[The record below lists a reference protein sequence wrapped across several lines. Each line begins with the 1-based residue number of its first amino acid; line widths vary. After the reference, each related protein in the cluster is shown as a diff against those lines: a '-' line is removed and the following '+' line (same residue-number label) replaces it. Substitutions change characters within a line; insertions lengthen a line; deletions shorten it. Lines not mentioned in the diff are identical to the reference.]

1 MDSHH
6 NQMKKTIDEKLNDIF
21 DVQGKIVEQTLPVIT
36 VEQPS
41 KKEVISGAPND
52 ESIDADYEYAR
63 ENLKLF
69 IEQGKVAMENIIFL
83 AKEGESP
90 RAYEVV
96 GQLIK
101 TLSDTNK
108 DLLDLG
114 KKVKDLKSKKDD
126 TSQQPSSQHI
136 TNALFVG
143 STAELQKLIG
153 KR

>member
-1 MDSHH
+1 
-6 NQMKKTIDEKLNDIF
+6 MKKTVDDKLNDIF
-21 DVQGKIVEQTLPVIT
+21 YVQGKIVEQALPVI
-36 VEQPS
+36 VAEQP
-41 KKEVISGAPND
+41 KKEVVSGAPND

-114 KKVKDLKSKKDD
+114 KKVKDLKNKKDD
-126 TSQQPSSQHI
+126 TQQPQHV

>member
-1 MDSHH
+1 
-6 NQMKKTIDEKLNDIF
+6 MKKTVDDKLNDIF
-21 DVQGKIVEQTLPVIT
+21 DVQGKIVEQALPAV
-36 VEQPS
+36 VEQP
-41 KKEVISGAPND
+41 KDITGAPND

-63 ENLKLF
+63 ENLKSF
-69 IEQGKVAMENIIFL
+69 IEQGKIAMENIIFL

-126 TSQQPSSQHI
+126 IQQPQHV

>member
-1 MDSHH
+1 
-6 NQMKKTIDEKLNDIF
+6 MKKTVDDKLNDIF
-21 DVQGKIVEQTLPVIT
+21 DVQGKIVEQALPAV
-36 VEQPS
+36 VEQP
-41 KKEVISGAPND
+41 KDIVGAPND
-52 ESIDADYEYAR
+52 DSIDADYEYAR
-63 ENLKLF
+63 ENLKSF
-69 IEQGKVAMENIIFL
+69 IEQGKIAMENIIFL

-114 KKVKDLKSKKDD
+114 KKVKELKSKKDD
-126 TSQQPSSQHI
+126 TQQPQHV

>member
-1 MDSHH
+1 
-6 NQMKKTIDEKLNDIF
+6 MKKTVDDKLNDIF
-21 DVQGKIVEQTLPVIT
+21 DVQGKIVEQVL
-36 VEQPS
+36 VEQQP
-41 KKEVISGAPND
+41 KDTTISVPND

-126 TSQQPSSQHI
+126 TTQQPSQHI

>member
-1 MDSHH
+1 
-6 NQMKKTIDEKLNDIF
+6 MKTPIDNKLNDIF
-21 DVQGKIVEQTLPVIT
+21 DMQTTVIEQTLPTVKEIT
-36 VEQPS
+36 PVVKQNDASDRPS
-41 KKEVISGAPND
+41 D

-69 IEQGKVAMENIIFL
+69 IEKGKEAMDNIIFL

-101 TLSDTNK
+101 TLADTNK

-126 TSQQPSSQHI
+126 TQQPQHV

-143 STAELQKLIG
+143 STAELQKLIS

>member
-1 MDSHH
+1 
-6 NQMKKTIDEKLNDIF
+6 MKKSVDDKLNDIF
-21 DVQGKIVEQTLPVIT
+21 DVQGKIVEQVLPVV
-36 VEQPS
+36 VEQV
-41 KKEVISGAPND
+41 KEPVSTGAPND
-52 ESIDADYEYAR
+52 DSIDADYEYAR
-63 ENLKLF
+63 ENLKSF
-69 IEQGKVAMENIIFL
+69 IEQGKIAMENIIFL

-114 KKVKDLKSKKDD
+114 KKVKELKSKKDD
-126 TSQQPSSQHI
+126 TQQPQHV

>member
-1 MDSHH
+1 
-6 NQMKKTIDEKLNDIF
+6 MKKTVDDKLNDIF
-21 DVQGKIVEQTLPVIT
+21 DVQGKIVEQALPVI
-36 VEQPS
+36 VEQP
-41 KKEVISGAPND
+41 KKEVIPGAPND
-52 ESIDADYEYAR
+52 DSIDADYEYAR
-63 ENLKLF
+63 ENLKSF
-69 IEQGKVAMENIIFL
+69 IEQGKIAMENIIFL

-114 KKVKDLKSKKDD
+114 KKVKELKSKKDD
-126 TSQQPSSQHI
+126 TQQPQHV

>member
-1 MDSHH
+1 
-6 NQMKKTIDEKLNDIF
+6 MKKTVDDKLNDIF
-21 DVQGKIVEQTLPVIT
+21 DVQGTIIEQSLPVVKQST
-36 VEQPS
+36 GDV
-41 KKEVISGAPND
+41 VTTGAPND
-52 ESIDADYEYAR
+52 ASIDADYEYAR

-114 KKVKDLKSKKDD
+114 KKVKELKSKKDD
-126 TSQQPSSQHI
+126 TSQQPQHV

>member
-1 MDSHH
+1 
-6 NQMKKTIDEKLNDIF
+6 MKKTVDDKLNDIF
-21 DVQGKIVEQTLPVIT
+21 DVQGKIVEQALIPVE
-36 VEQPS
+36 EQP

-126 TSQQPSSQHI
+126 TQQPSQHI

>member
-1 MDSHH
+1 MDSHR

-21 DVQGKIVEQTLPVIT
+21 DVQGKIVEQVTHVVSEPV
-36 VEQPS
+36 VQE
-41 KKEVISGAPND
+41 ISGAPND
-52 ESIDADYEYAR
+52 ASIDADYEYAR
-63 ENLKLF
+63 ENLKSF
-69 IEQGKVAMENIIFL
+69 IEQGKIAMENIIFL

-114 KKVKDLKSKKDD
+114 KKVKELKSKKDD
-126 TSQQPSSQHI
+126 TQQPAQHV

>member
-1 MDSHH
+1 
-6 NQMKKTIDEKLNDIF
+6 MKKTVDDKLNDIF
-21 DVQGKIVEQTLPVIT
+21 DVQGKIVEQALPVI
-36 VEQPS
+36 VAEQP

-126 TSQQPSSQHI
+126 TTQQPSSQHI

>member
-1 MDSHH
+1 
-6 NQMKKTIDEKLNDIF
+6 MKKTVDDKLNDIF
-21 DVQGKIVEQTLPVIT
+21 DVQGKIVEQALPV
-36 VEQPS
+36 VVADQP
-41 KKEVISGAPND
+41 KKEIISGAPND

-126 TSQQPSSQHI
+126 TQQPAQHI

>member
-1 MDSHH
+1 
-6 NQMKKTIDEKLNDIF
+6 MKKTVDDKLNDIF
-21 DVQGKIVEQTLPVIT
+21 DVQGKIIEQALPVVVEQTKEPVST
-36 VEQPS
+36 
-41 KKEVISGAPND
+41 GAPND

-114 KKVKDLKSKKDD
+114 KKVKELKSKKDD
-126 TSQQPSSQHI
+126 TQQPQHV

>member
-1 MDSHH
+1 
-6 NQMKKTIDEKLNDIF
+6 MKKTVDDKLNDIF
-21 DVQGKIVEQTLPVIT
+21 DVQGKIVEQAPVPVV
-36 VEQPS
+36 VEQP
-41 KKEVISGAPND
+41 KKEVVSGAPND

-114 KKVKDLKSKKDD
+114 KKVKDLKNKKDD
-126 TSQQPSSQHI
+126 TQQPQHV

>member
-1 MDSHH
+1 
-6 NQMKKTIDEKLNDIF
+6 MKKTVDDKLNDIF
-21 DVQGKIVEQTLPVIT
+21 DVQGKIIEQTLPVVKQST
-36 VEQPS
+36 GDV
-41 KKEVISGAPND
+41 VTTGAPND
-52 ESIDADYEYAR
+52 ASIDADYEYAR

-114 KKVKDLKSKKDD
+114 KKVKELKSKKDD
-126 TSQQPSSQHI
+126 TSQQPQHV

>member
-1 MDSHH
+1 
-6 NQMKKTIDEKLNDIF
+6 MKKTVDDKLNDIF
-21 DVQGKIVEQTLPVIT
+21 DVQGKIVEQALPVI
-36 VEQPS
+36 VAEQP
-41 KKEVISGAPND
+41 KKEVVSGAPND

-114 KKVKDLKSKKDD
+114 KKVKDLKNKKDD
-126 TSQQPSSQHI
+126 TQQPTQHV

>member
-1 MDSHH
+1 
-6 NQMKKTIDEKLNDIF
+6 MKKTVDDKLNDIF
-21 DVQGKIVEQTLPVIT
+21 DVQGKIVEQSFPVA
-36 VEQPS
+36 VEQV
-41 KKEVISGAPND
+41 KEPVSTGVPND

-126 TSQQPSSQHI
+126 TQQPSQHI

>member
-21 DVQGKIVEQTLPVIT
+21 DVQGKIVEQTLPVTT

>member
-1 MDSHH
+1 
-6 NQMKKTIDEKLNDIF
+6 MKKSVDDKLNDIF
-21 DVQGKIVEQTLPVIT
+21 DVQGKIVEQSFPV
-36 VEQPS
+36 VEQV
-41 KKEVISGAPND
+41 KEPVSTGAPND

-126 TSQQPSSQHI
+126 TQQPQHV

>member
-1 MDSHH
+1 
-6 NQMKKTIDEKLNDIF
+6 MKPSIDDKLNNIF
-21 DVQGKIVEQTLPVIT
+21 DIPTTVIEKTSHVVQEVTPVVETKLDR
-36 VEQPS
+36 PS
-41 KKEVISGAPND
+41 D

-63 ENLKLF
+63 ENLKIF
-69 IEQGKVAMENIIFL
+69 IEKGKEAMDNIIFL

-101 TLSDTNK
+101 TLADTNK

-114 KKVKDLKSKKDD
+114 KKVKDLKTKKED
-126 TSQQPSSQHI
+126 SQPQQV

-143 STAELQKLIG
+143 STAELQKLIS

>member
-1 MDSHH
+1 
-6 NQMKKTIDEKLNDIF
+6 MKKTVDDKLNDIF
-21 DVQGKIVEQTLPVIT
+21 DVQGKIVEQALPIVKTPT
-36 VEQPS
+36 VDVPAT
-41 KKEVISGAPND
+41 GAPND

-114 KKVKDLKSKKDD
+114 KKVKDLKNKKDD
-126 TSQQPSSQHI
+126 TQQPQHV

>member
-1 MDSHH
+1 
-6 NQMKKTIDEKLNDIF
+6 MKKTVDDKLNEIF
-21 DVQGKIVEQTLPVIT
+21 DVQGKIIEQELPVMKQLNSD
-36 VEQPS
+36 VL
-41 KKEVISGAPND
+41 SGTPND

-63 ENLKLF
+63 QNLKLF

-114 KKVKDLKSKKDD
+114 KKVKDLKNKKDD
-126 TSQQPSSQHI
+126 TAQQPQHI

>member
-1 MDSHH
+1 
-6 NQMKKTIDEKLNDIF
+6 MKKTVDDKLNDIF
-21 DVQGKIVEQTLPVIT
+21 DVQGKIVEQALPVVKT
-36 VEQPS
+36 PPVDVPTT
-41 KKEVISGAPND
+41 GAPND
-52 ESIDADYEYAR
+52 DSIDADYEYAR

-126 TSQQPSSQHI
+126 SQQPSSQHI

>member
-1 MDSHH
+1 
-6 NQMKKTIDEKLNDIF
+6 MKKTVDDKLNDIF
-21 DVQGKIVEQTLPVIT
+21 DVQGKIVEQALPVI
-36 VEQPS
+36 VEEQP

-126 TSQQPSSQHI
+126 TQQPQHV

>member
-1 MDSHH
+1 MDI
-6 NQMKKTIDEKLNDIF
+6 NLNMKKTVDDKLNDIF
-21 DVQGKIVEQTLPVIT
+21 DVQGKIVEQALPVV
-36 VEQPS
+36 VEQT
-41 KKEVISGAPND
+41 KEPVPTGAPND

-126 TSQQPSSQHI
+126 TQQPQHV

>member
-1 MDSHH
+1 
-6 NQMKKTIDEKLNDIF
+6 MKKTVDDKLNDIF
-21 DVQGKIVEQTLPVIT
+21 DVQGKIVEQALAPV
-36 VEQPS
+36 VVAEQP
-41 KKEVISGAPND
+41 KKEVVSGAPND

-114 KKVKDLKSKKDD
+114 KKVKELKSKKDD
-126 TSQQPSSQHI
+126 TQQPTQHV

>member
-1 MDSHH
+1 
-6 NQMKKTIDEKLNDIF
+6 MKKSVDDKLNDIF
-21 DVQGKIVEQTLPVIT
+21 DVQGKIVEQSFPV
-36 VEQPS
+36 VEQIKDPVS
-41 KKEVISGAPND
+41 TGAPND

-126 TSQQPSSQHI
+126 TQQPQHV

>member
-1 MDSHH
+1 MDT
-6 NQMKKTIDEKLNDIF
+6 NLKMKKTVDDKLNDIF
-21 DVQGKIVEQTLPVIT
+21 DVQGKIVEQVLPVV
-36 VEQPS
+36 VEQT
-41 KKEVISGAPND
+41 KEPVSTGAPND

-126 TSQQPSSQHI
+126 TQQPQHV

>member
-1 MDSHH
+1 
-6 NQMKKTIDEKLNDIF
+6 MKKTVDDKLNDIF
-21 DVQGKIVEQTLPVIT
+21 DVQGKIVEQASVAPVVT
-36 VEQPS
+36 VEQT
-41 KKEVISGAPND
+41 KEPVSTGAPND

-63 ENLKLF
+63 DNLKLF

-114 KKVKDLKSKKDD
+114 KKVKDLKSKKEE
-126 TSQQPSSQHI
+126 TQQPQHI

>member
-1 MDSHH
+1 
-6 NQMKKTIDEKLNDIF
+6 MKKTVDDKLNDIF
-21 DVQGKIVEQTLPVIT
+21 DVQGKIIEQSLPV
-36 VEQPS
+36 VETP
-41 KKEVISGAPND
+41 KNDVVATGAPND
-52 ESIDADYEYAR
+52 DSIDADYEYAR
-63 ENLKLF
+63 ENLKSF
-69 IEQGKVAMENIIFL
+69 IEQGKIAMENIIFL

-114 KKVKDLKSKKDD
+114 KKVKELKSKKDD
-126 TSQQPSSQHI
+126 TQQPQHV